1 MTSSGQVCISGS
13 VIQPVKS
20 GLALLEEIEGT
31 ESQTPCLWWLGQCGF
46 VVKYYDIIFYIDP
59 LLSNRPGRL
68 MASPLPPAGVR
79 HADLILCTHG
89 HSSHMDPGSLPYMM
103 AASPRARL
111 VIPKSIAGRADAIG
125 VEYRRMTTTD
135 ADLRVE
141 YFKEGVYGRVYAVP
155 SAHEELN
162 WTPIGGYPYL
172 GYLLRFDN
180 MTIYH
185 AGDCVP
191 YDGLVDRLRLYNV
204 TVALLPI
211 NGRDPERGMPGNFTI
226 PEAAQLAED
235 IGAKWLV
242 PMHYGMF
249 DNDTVDINRFIEH
262 MLGQRPAQPFKIFE
276 CGEGWPVP
284 PLEDESI

>member
-1 MTSSGQVCISGS
+1 M
-13 VIQPVKS
+13 IQPVKS
-20 GLALLEEIEGT
+20 GLALVEEIEQA
-31 ESQTPCLWWLGQCGF
+31 ECPSPRLWWLGQCGF
-46 VVKYYDIIFYIDP
+46 AVKYYGIIFYIDP

-89 HSSHMDPGSLPYMM
+89 HPSHLDPGSLPYMM
-103 AASPRARL
+103 AASGGARL

-162 WTPIGGYPYL
+162 WTPLGGYPYL
-172 GYLLRFDN
+172 GYLLRFDQV
-180 MTIYH
+180 TIYH

-191 YDGLVDRLRLYNV
+191 YDGLVDRLRPYNV

-211 NGRDPERGMPGNFTI
+211 NGRDPERGTPGNFTI
-226 PEAAQLAED
+226 AEAAQLAEE
-235 IGAKWLV
+235 IGARWLV

-249 DNDTVDINRFIEH
+249 EHDTVDVNRFIEH
-262 MLGQRPAQPFKIFE
+262 MLGHRPAQRFKIFE
-276 CGEGWPVP
+276 CGEGWTVP
-284 PLEDESI
+284 PVEE